1 MATVEGEEAAEG
13 AEGEEEGG
21 GIFGSRLAMCVGVRA
36 LMCLLCLA
44 YFYSIG
50 EPTFGIRKST
60 SYKDLAKEEP
70 KKDN

>member
-1 MATVEGEEAAEG
+1 MVQEGEAAAGVGVEDVDDM
-13 AEGEEEGG
+13 GG
-21 GIFGSRLAMCVGVRA
+21 GRLVVCVCLRA

-60 SYKDLAKEEP
+60 SYKDLAKEET
-70 KKDN
+70 KKEN